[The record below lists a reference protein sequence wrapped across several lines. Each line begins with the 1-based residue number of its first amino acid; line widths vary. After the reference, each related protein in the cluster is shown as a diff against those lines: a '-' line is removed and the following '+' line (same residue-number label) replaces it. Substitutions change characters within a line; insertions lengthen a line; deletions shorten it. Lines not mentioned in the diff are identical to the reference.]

1 MVHIIGI
8 TKFGI
13 HSFGFNNVLNHS
25 ILKLTKMLPI
35 SATKSIERISI
46 IIYLLFLKNL
56 SY

>member
-1 MVHIIGI
+1 MVHIIGT

-25 ILKLTKMLPI
+25 ISKLTKMLPI
-35 SATKSIERISI
+35 SATKSIEMQSI